1 MAKRPDTL
9 ETLLLALELLRRIP
23 RKNKITARE
32 LQAQLQN
39 AGMDR
44 DLRTI
49 QRMLETFSEHFEIER
64 DDRSKPY
71 GFRWQ
76 EASRGMAVSHL
87 TPQESLL
94 LQLAQE
100 HLRNLLPP
108 RLIGPGGLEQ
118 VEERHEQQ
126 RHDDPEREVP
136 AEIIH

>member
-32 LQAQLQN
+32 LHEQLQN

-64 DDRSKPY
+64 DDRSKTLRLSVAGSVAWHGGVAPHAPRVSVAAT
-71 GFRWQ
+71 GARTPAQ
-76 EASRGMAVSHL
+76 PAAPAPHAVHV
-87 TPQESLL
+87 
-94 LQLAQE
+94 
-100 HLRNLLPP
+100 
-108 RLIGPGGLEQ
+108 RLF
-118 VEERHEQQ
+118 
-126 RHDDPEREVP
+126 
-136 AEIIH
+136 